1 VTHEY
6 VIALGGTILGA
17 DAGDAGPRPT
27 AIAWAADHVLAV
39 GPDDVVRAISRGDS
53 TFIDLGACA
62 VTAAPAAVDVAE
74 RTLRAAVLAGRP
86 FDAVKELERA
96 GQLTPGERLEPGSP
110 AELAF
115 WSADPA
121 TLSPPEASSL
131 RVVAIVRAGAFS
143 DGDEHLGPF
152 APAGAPPSRAPG

>member
-17 DAGDAGPRPT
+17 EAGEEPPT

-53 TFIDLGACA
+53 TFIDIGACA
-62 VTAAPAAVDVAE
+62 VTAAPADVEVAE
-74 RTLRAAVLAGRP
+74 RILREAVLAGRP

-96 GQLTPGERLEPGSP
+96 GQLAPGERLEPGSP

-131 RVVAIVRAGAFS
+131 RIVTIVRAGAFC
-143 DGDEHLGPF
+143 DGDEYLGPF
-152 APAGAPPSRAPG
+152 APAGAPHARAPG

>member
-1 VTHEY
+1 MTHEY

-17 DAGDAGPRPT
+17 DAGEEPPT

-53 TFIDLGACA
+53 TFIDLGSCA

-96 GQLTPGERLEPGSP
+96 GLLTPGEHLEPGSP

-121 TLSPPEASSL
+121 TLAPGDASSL
-131 RVVAIVRAGAFS
+131 RVVAVVRAGAFT

-152 APAGAPPSRAPG
+152 PPEGAPRAGAPG